1 MSVTLSQLISITN
14 HNESTTFINKTV
26 FGGFAVTS
34 RMPVTRLNETSSNQ
48 YVHTRSTKATVLFH
62 NNSVINI
69 N

>member
-26 FGGFAVTS
+26 FGRFAVTS
-34 RMPVTRLNETSSNQ
+34 RMPVTRLNETSSNE
-48 YVHTRSTKATVLFH
+48 YVHIRSTKATVLFH

>member
-26 FGGFAVTS
+26 FGRFAVTS
-34 RMPVTRLNETSSNQ
+34 RMPVTRLNETSSNK